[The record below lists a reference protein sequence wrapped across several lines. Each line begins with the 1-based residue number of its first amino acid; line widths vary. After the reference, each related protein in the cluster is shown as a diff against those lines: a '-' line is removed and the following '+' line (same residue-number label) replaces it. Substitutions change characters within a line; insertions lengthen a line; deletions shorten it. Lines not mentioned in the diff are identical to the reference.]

1 MTELQTPF
9 DLPRRQKR
17 AVLSLAPLI
26 DVTFIL
32 LIFFMLAARFGQ
44 EGTIE
49 ISAGGQGTVYDGP
62 PRLVEVYP
70 EAVRLNGV
78 PVSADQLIT
87 SLAELTKDSD
97 DIEPLLRDYNGHHG
111 LPPYSVSKP
120 RLRSRRDTYLLWPIT
135 R

>member
-1 MTELQTPF
+1 MNLSRPMRLRRMALTPM
-9 DLPRRQKR
+9 
-17 AVLSLAPLI
+17 I
-26 DVTFIL
+26 DVVFL
-32 LIFFMLAARFGQ
+32 LLVFFMLAARFGQ

-97 DIEPLLRDYNGHHG
+97 DIVVLRMREGAD
-111 LPPYSVSKP
+111 VQ
-120 RLRSRRDTYLLWPIT
+120 RLVDVTQQLKDGGFSSPALVE
-135 R
+135 

>member
-1 MTELQTPF
+1 MNLTRPMRLRRMALTPM
-9 DLPRRQKR
+9 
-17 AVLSLAPLI
+17 I
-26 DVTFIL
+26 DVVFLL

-49 ISAGGQGTVYDGP
+49 ILAGGQGTVYDGP
-62 PRLVEVYP
+62 PRLIEVYP

-97 DIEPLLRDYNGHHG
+97 DIVVLRMREGAD
-111 LPPYSVSKP
+111 VQ
-120 RLRSRRDTYLLWPIT
+120 RLVDVIQQLKGGGFSSPALVE
-135 R
+135 

>member
-1 MTELQTPF
+1 MNLTRPMRLRRMALTPM
-9 DLPRRQKR
+9 
-17 AVLSLAPLI
+17 I
-26 DVTFIL
+26 DVVFLL

-78 PVSADQLIT
+78 PVSVDQLIT

-97 DIEPLLRDYNGHHG
+97 DIVVLRMREGAD
-111 LPPYSVSKP
+111 VQ
-120 RLRSRRDTYLLWPIT
+120 RLVDVIQQLKDGGFSSPALVE
-135 R
+135 

>member
-1 MTELQTPF
+1 MSGRMNLTRPMRLRRMALTPM
-9 DLPRRQKR
+9 
-17 AVLSLAPLI
+17 I
-26 DVTFIL
+26 DVVFLL

-97 DIEPLLRDYNGHHG
+97 DIVVLRMREGAD
-111 LPPYSVSKP
+111 VQ
-120 RLRSRRDTYLLWPIT
+120 RLVDVIQQLKDGGFSSPALVE
-135 R
+135 

>member
-1 MTELQTPF
+1 MSGRMNLTRPMRLRRMALTPM
-9 DLPRRQKR
+9 
-17 AVLSLAPLI
+17 I
-26 DVTFIL
+26 DVVFLL

-97 DIEPLLRDYNGHHG
+97 DIVVLRIREGAD
-111 LPPYSVSKP
+111 VQ
-120 RLRSRRDTYLLWPIT
+120 RLVDVIQQLKDGGFSSPALVE
-135 R
+135 

>member
-1 MTELQTPF
+1 MNLTRPMRLRRMALTPM
-9 DLPRRQKR
+9 
-17 AVLSLAPLI
+17 I
-26 DVTFIL
+26 DVVFLL

-97 DIEPLLRDYNGHHG
+97 DIVVLRMREGAD
-111 LPPYSVSKP
+111 VQ
-120 RLRSRRDTYLLWPIT
+120 RLVDVIQQLKDGGFSSPALVE
-135 R
+135 

>member
-1 MTELQTPF
+1 MNLTRPMRLRRMALTPMI
-9 DLPRRQKR
+9 D
-17 AVLSLAPLI
+17 AVFL
-26 DVTFIL
+26 L

-97 DIEPLLRDYNGHHG
+97 DIVVLRIREGAD
-111 LPPYSVSKP
+111 VQ
-120 RLRSRRDTYLLWPIT
+120 RLVDVIQQLKDGGFSSPSLVE
-135 R
+135 

>member
-1 MTELQTPF
+1 MNLTRPMRLRRMALTPM
-9 DLPRRQKR
+9 
-17 AVLSLAPLI
+17 I
-26 DVTFIL
+26 DVVFLL
-32 LIFFMLAARFGQ
+32 LIFFMLAASFGQ

-62 PRLVEVYP
+62 PRLIEVYP

-97 DIEPLLRDYNGHHG
+97 DIVVLRMREGAD
-111 LPPYSVSKP
+111 VQ
-120 RLRSRRDTYLLWPIT
+120 RLVDVIQQLKDGGFSSPALVE
-135 R
+135 

>member
-1 MTELQTPF
+1 MNLTRPMRLRRMALTPM
-9 DLPRRQKR
+9 
-17 AVLSLAPLI
+17 I
-26 DVTFIL
+26 DVVCLL

-97 DIEPLLRDYNGHHG
+97 DIVVLRMREGAD
-111 LPPYSVSKP
+111 VQ
-120 RLRSRRDTYLLWPIT
+120 RLVDVIQQLKDGGFSSPALVE
-135 R
+135 

>member
-1 MTELQTPF
+1 MNLTRPMRLRRMALTPM
-9 DLPRRQKR
+9 
-17 AVLSLAPLI
+17 I
-26 DVTFIL
+26 DVVFL
-32 LIFFMLAARFGQ
+32 LLVFFMLAARFGQ

-49 ISAGGQGTVYDGP
+49 ISAGVQGTVYDGP

-97 DIEPLLRDYNGHHG
+97 DIVVLRMREGAD
-111 LPPYSVSKP
+111 VQ
-120 RLRSRRDTYLLWPIT
+120 RLVDVIQQLKDGGFSSPALVE
-135 R
+135 